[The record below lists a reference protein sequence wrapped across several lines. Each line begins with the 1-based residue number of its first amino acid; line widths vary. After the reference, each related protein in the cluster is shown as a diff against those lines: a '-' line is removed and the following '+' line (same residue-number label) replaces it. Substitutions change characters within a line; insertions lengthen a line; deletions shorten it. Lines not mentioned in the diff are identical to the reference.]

1 MYAVI
6 RGAKLFTL
14 LPPTDILY
22 LEEREFQTM
31 KYKIKKKGI
40 TSDNDTVSDQA
51 TLVGRVKLSDLE
63 LTSIGCPSE
72 TLNWICTDP
81 DDPHVLEKFP
91 NFHFAHPIRCAVQP
105 GEILYIPGDL
115 MATFLSSFYIFKL
128 QVQISFT
135 VTDVTNLFY
144 CSDVVP
150 SSVSVMPNYCCQLL
164 VRSKV

>member
-6 RGAKLFTL
+6 RGAKIFTL

-40 TSDNDTVSDQA
+40 SSDDDTVSDQA
-51 TLVGRVKLSDLE
+51 TLVGRVKQSDLE

-72 TLNWICTDP
+72 TLKWICTDP
-81 DDPHVLEKFP
+81 DDPNVLEKFP
-91 NFHFAHPIRCAVQP
+91 TFHYAHPIRCTVKP
-105 GEILYIPGDL
+105 GEVLYIPGDS
-115 MATFLSSFYIFKL
+115 MAIFLSSFYIFRL
-128 QVQISFT
+128 QVHISFILN
-135 VTDVTNLFY
+135 DFSNDLS

-150 SSVSVMPNYCCQLL
+150 SSVSVMLNYCCQLL

>member
-6 RGAKLFTL
+6 SGAKTFTL

-40 TSDNDTVSDQA
+40 PSDDDTVSDQA
-51 TLVGRVKLSDLE
+51 TLIGRVKQSDLE

-81 DDPHVLEKFP
+81 DDPNVLEKFP
-91 NFHFAHPIRCAVQP
+91 NFHFAHPIRCTVQP
-105 GEILYIPGDL
+105 GEVLYIPGDL
-115 MATFLSSFYIFKL
+115 MAIFMSSFVLLRVHLYN
-128 QVQISFT
+128 SFILN
-135 VTDVTNLFY
+135 DFSNHFY

-150 SSVSVMPNYCCQLL
+150 SSVSIMLNYCCQLL